1 MNPIHQKGP
10 EHFYKNQFYEKG
22 HSGLT
27 NGFEVQKIRDE
38 FPRKFEVLKMEITIA
53 GRFTS

>member
-1 MNPIHQKGP
+1 MK
-10 EHFYKNQFYEKG
+10 KG

-38 FPRKFEVLKMEITIA
+38 FPRKFKVLKMEITIA